1 MCYQEYSSLLGDFPE
16 ASRAA
21 SYSDQLLQLWK
32 LVSHILSHSLLLGRR
47 NEEPNESGQT
57 QS

>member
-21 SYSDQLLQLWK
+21 SCSDQLLQLWK
-32 LVSHILSHSLLLGRR
+32 LVSHILSHSPLLGRR
-47 NEEPNESGQT
+47 NEKPDEDCQT